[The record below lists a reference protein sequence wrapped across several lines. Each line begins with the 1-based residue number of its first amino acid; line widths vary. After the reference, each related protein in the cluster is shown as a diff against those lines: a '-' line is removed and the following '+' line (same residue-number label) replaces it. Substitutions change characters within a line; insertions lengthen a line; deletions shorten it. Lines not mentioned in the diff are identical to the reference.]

1 MQYCGILRTEAKA
14 QTQSTWHMTLELTT
28 KCAVV
33 DVIAGNDTI
42 GCFDKHA
49 TCSVIPNRIVPQQ
62 ERGGG
67 PVHVKGNA
75 IKPQPTRPHTA
86 HV

>member
-1 MQYCGILRTEAKA
+1 MQCCGILPTEANA
-14 QTQSTWHMTLELTT
+14 QGTGHRARALTT

-33 DVIAGNDTI
+33 DVIAGNNTI

-49 TCSVIPNRIVPQQ
+49 TRSVIPNRIVPQQ

-67 PVHVKGNA
+67 PIHVKGDA